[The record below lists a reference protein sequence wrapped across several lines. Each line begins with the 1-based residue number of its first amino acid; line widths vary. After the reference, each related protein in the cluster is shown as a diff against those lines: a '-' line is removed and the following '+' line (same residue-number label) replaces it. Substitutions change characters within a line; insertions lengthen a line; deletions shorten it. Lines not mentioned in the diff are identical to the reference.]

1 MYVSVRKASSKFNRK
16 KKYIAKGLMSTYC
29 EIQRPVKICMSW
41 QSSEY
46 NLGFKYARVLNM
58 QEI

>member
-1 MYVSVRKASSKFNRK
+1 MFQFVKHQANLIE
-16 KKYIAKGLMSTYC
+16 KKYIAQGLMSTYC
-29 EIQRPVKICMSW
+29 EIQRPVKIYMPW